1 MEAGR
6 QYLVDAGFNAT
17 TGADEDEAGNDQV
30 SWLTEEKLAPWRAS
44 KNFLLAQTGKAMLA
58 LHGDG
63 DPTGRGEAF
72 DLCRVNMKTA
82 HKPARA
88 SSLRRARSHCAD
100 IGDKKFTVAEQ
111 QKVYRAEIDRIWRAQ
126 LRSLADPREPV
137 VTAEDEARLRAAEER
152 EQATPAADSPS
163 AAAAAG
169 GEGGTAAEERI
180 GKNKIV
186 RIRRFVNGQWETKII
201 RDPLVVAAYVAERR
215 EIDKDQPL
223 LPEDLQPGDDPVKNA
238 EQRERIEQRIKL
250 LRQKAE
256 QRNYREQARAG
267 TLPDGAQAPPG
278 AKKVK
283 VETTRKCG
291 SASVDARARSD
302 SAQTAVRSV
311 T

>member
-1 MEAGR
+1 MEYSRRNDASGSWSIKPTVTLNEAELRRLATPELVVLSEAMEAGR

-88 SSLRRARSHCAD
+88 STDAGIRRLIVAD

-126 LRSLADPREPV
+126 LRSLADPREPI

-152 EQATPAADSPS
+152 EQATPAADSPGPS
-163 AAAAAG
+163 GENGGVGGGAG
-169 GEGGTAAEERI
+169 DEGGRI
-180 GKNKIV
+180 GKNKLV
-186 RIRRFVNGQWETKII
+186 RIRRFVNGQWETKVI

-223 LPEDLQPGDDPVKNA
+223 MPEDLQPGDDPIKNA
-238 EQRERIEQRIKL
+238 EQRERCGGVDRGHEAQPS
-250 LRQKAE
+250 QH
-256 QRNYREQARAG
+256 RA
-267 TLPDGAQAPPG
+267 AHQAPAPKG
-278 AKKVK
+278 
-283 VETTRKCG
+283 
-291 SASVDARARSD
+291 
-302 SAQTAVRSV
+302 
-311 T
+311 